1 MAPRPFHHPGRGPY
15 PVDGSDV
22 LTGDRCPDRR
32 VPRLLALQH
41 RSAPRSPRLS
51 RFDHRRSPTPSVGVM
66 DDSNRMRDQPALTT
80 TRGDAWVVIGGIT
93 AALLV
98 GMYALLGTVQPVIA
112 WGTAATVLLVYAAMV
127 IVRTRGTAG
136 RRRLRSLAALYGAMV
151 ALSLVAVLVLV
162 GVAWT
167 GTGR

>member
-1 MAPRPFHHPGRGPY
+1 
-15 PVDGSDV
+15 
-22 LTGDRCPDRR
+22 
-32 VPRLLALQH
+32 
-41 RSAPRSPRLS
+41 
-51 RFDHRRSPTPSVGVM
+51 M

-80 TRGDAWVVIGGIT
+80 TRGDAWIVIGGIT

-162 GVAWT
+162 GIAWT